1 MAQPRSDGTPYGA
14 FNFRVTAEN
23 FGGADSITAGF
34 QEISGLGMEVTI
46 ADYRAGNSLENHV
59 RHVPGLHKV
68 NDVTLKRGVI
78 GVTDLFTWIKSVSD
92 GEAIAQQP
100 KTVTIELRDETGHN
114 TVMTWTLSGAIPKS
128 YKGATLNA
136 KGGTDVAI
144 EELVLSVEGILTS

>member
-1 MAQPRSDGTPYGA
+1 MMAQPRSDGTPYGA

-23 FGGADSITAGF
+23 FGGAVSITAGF

-68 NDVTLKRGVI
+68 NDVTLKRGVK
-78 GVTDLFTWIKSVSD
+78 GVSD